1 MYAPRRSSGEKSSSL
16 SRSLPRNPLPTSL
29 SRCPRGTRVGR
40 ARDVVRARVLVSARA
55 RARGS
60 GSFPAGRL
68 AHRPAPPPA
77 CAPWCRRFS
86 AAHAPSPRAGRR
98 ARRARRGHRPRD
110 PRLLETRPARRAP
123 ARGVRAPRRLGRP
136 PARRR
141 AAIRDRR
148 PRPPP
153 SNARDESR
161 RRGDPPLLP
170 RPSARGSWFADL
182 FGGPPPR
189 ESSAARRDQNQPH
202 AGGVYLHGGPGCGK
216 TFCMDLA
223 YACLPGAPGVGKRR
237 EHFHSFMLETHVKL
251 HELGKLSKGAGT
263 RDTVATYAREVA
275 RDARVLCLDE
285 FQVTDVA
292 DAMIIRRL
300 LDQLWARGVTL
311 VTTSNRAP
319 TDLYKNGLN
328 RPQFVPCIEAI
339 EARCDVHEMRSDV
352 DYRLTGHALV
362 GAEEEEEEEDDAETN
377 TSRRRVFLGRSS
389 HDVEGDRL
397 LRPRG
402 AREGGRVALAAVR
415 APGEGREDGARGGG
429 SGGPPR
435 GRRQGGRR
443 RRAPPVRRR
452 LRVGAGRGR
461 LHRARLRV
469 PHRRPRRRAP
479 HDDGARGP
487 HAPVHHL
494 RRRHVRAQGEAHR
507 HRAVRAERPLRR
519 GDEGGGRGGGGGS
532 RGEGGGGFFI
542 RGGRRF

>member
-1 MYAPRRSSGEKSSSL
+1 VTLDFSKLVQPGE
-16 SRSLPRNPLPTSL
+16 RPL
-29 SRCPRGTRVGR
+29 
-40 ARDVVRARVLVSARA
+40 AAYE
-55 RARGS
+55 
-60 GSFPAGRL
+60 RL
-68 AHRPAPPPA
+68 AASGVLRRDDAQRSAIAVLDRLHRT
-77 CAPWCRRFS
+77 
-86 AAHAPSPRAGRR
+86 
-98 ARRARRGHRPRD
+98 
-110 PRLLETRPARRAP
+110 LETN
-123 ARGVRAPRRLGRP
+123 RGGEETP
-136 PARRR
+136 P
-141 AAIRDRR
+141 
-148 PRPPP
+148 PPP
-153 SNARDESR
+153 SPKRE
-161 RRGDPPLLP
+161 
-170 RPSARGSWFADL
+170 GSWFADL

-362 GAEEEEEEEDDAETN
+362 GAEDDDEEEDDVETK
-377 TSRRRVFLGRSS
+377 TSRRSSSSVDRRTTWKVIDSSDPEAHAKADAWLSRRCERLAKGEKMVRV
-389 HDVEGDRL
+389 E
-397 LRPRG
+397 
-402 AREGGRVALAAVR
+402 VAL
-415 APGEGREDGARGGG
+415 
-429 SGGPPR
+429 
-435 GRRQGGRR
+435 GGRR
-443 RRAPPVRRR
+443 VDVAKAGGGVAH
-452 LRVGAGRGR
+452 LQFDDVCASALGAGDYTALASVFHTVGLGGVPRMTTE
-461 LHRARLRV
+461 RADLM
-469 PHRRPRRRAP
+469 RRFITFVDVMYEHKVKLIATAPCAPR
-479 HDDGARGP
+479 D
-487 HAPVHHL
+487 L
-494 RRRHVRAQGEAHR
+494 F
-507 HRAVRAERPLRR
+507 
-519 GDEGGGRGGGGGS
+519 DEGSRGGGRGG
-532 RGEGGGGFFI
+532 RGRVEGGRGVGGFFI